1 MSEPIVTPGCTFM
14 GNIIACVPGYSYD
27 RSTWNC
33 PECHTPNARRITSWP
48 NYFMY
53 LPGLVY
59 CECGDVWDPEEGRMQ
74 RPFRR
79 NWRAEQR
86 EHFEHMWAESAP
98 DGSRFGYDDDGYL
111 VVTTPD
117 GTKHTAWGDA

>member
-1 MSEPIVTPGCTFM
+1 MSDHIVAPGCTFM
-14 GNIIACVPGYSYD
+14 GGIVVCGPGGAYE
-27 RSTWNC
+27 RGTWNC
-33 PECHTPNARRITSWP
+33 PECHTPNARQITEWP

-59 CECGDVWDPEEGRMQ
+59 CECGDAWDPEEGRMP

-79 NWRAEQR
+79 NWRAEGR
-86 EHFEHMWAESAP
+86 EHFERMWDKAAP
-98 DGSRFGYDDDGYL
+98 DGSRFDYDDGYL

-117 GTKHTAWGDA
+117 GTKHTA